1 MPEGDPTID
10 RKQQFLNALPATLR
24 QGAAALL
31 ASAGG
36 YQLVQFIDQYGPI
49 TAANIYVQVGGA
61 VAALFAALF
70 GWRAAK

>member
-1 MPEGDPTID
+1 MAEGDPVID
-10 RKQQFLNALPATLR
+10 KKQQFLNALPVGLR
-24 QGAAALL
+24 QGAVALL

-49 TAANIYVQVGGA
+49 TAASIYVQVGGA
-61 VAALFAALF
+61 IAALFAALF

>member
-1 MPEGDPTID
+1 MAEGDPVID
-10 RKQQFLNALPATLR
+10 KKQQFLNALPASLR

-36 YQLVQFIDQYGPI
+36 YQLVQLINQYGPV
-49 TAANIYVQVGGA
+49 TAAGLYVQIGSA
-61 VAALFAALF
+61 VAAVFAALF

>member
-1 MPEGDPTID
+1 MAEGDPIID
-10 RKQQFLNALPATLR
+10 RKQQFLNALPANLR

-36 YQLVQFIDQYGPI
+36 YQLVQFIDQHGPV

-61 VAALFAALF
+61 IAALFAALF